1 MFAVDLI
8 YAKSIIIT
16 MSTRFIMITILG
28 IIALLVIAFFTGPIA
43 PQPALNTELPT
54 ISGSLEQ
61 VEARIRQSED
71 TVSGLK
77 PDNEAR
83 IVWADGYEYQ
93 PSPYSLVYLHGFSAS
108 QGEGDPI
115 HREFASR
122 YGCNM
127 YLSRLYGHG
136 LDVAEPLKD
145 MTPENLMESAQEA
158 IAIGNRIGEKV
169 IVMSTSTG
177 GTLALYLASGN
188 PELAGLICYS
198 PNIDLFDS
206 TSELLVGPWG
216 MQLARL
222 VIGGNYRTVSLTD
235 EEAHYWQG
243 RYRIE
248 SLVALKALVKAT
260 MKEEVFKQIEI
271 PVFLGYYYK
280 DQQYQDSTVSV
291 PRMLEMFEQLGTP
304 KPLKKKIAFPE
315 VSSHV
320 IASKYSSED
329 LESVRKA
336 TFEFA
341 EETLGLSP
349 LHMDTTSY
357 SPD

>member
-1 MFAVDLI
+1 
-8 YAKSIIIT
+8 
-16 MSTRFIMITILG
+16 MSTRFMIITILG
-28 IIALLVIAFFTGPIA
+28 IIALLVIVFFTGPVA
-43 PQPALNTELPT
+43 PRPKLSTELPT
-54 ISGSLEQ
+54 IRGTLEQ

-71 TVSGLK
+71 TVNGLK
-77 PDNEAR
+77 SDNEAR
-83 IVWADGYEYQ
+83 IVWAEGYTYQ
-93 PSPYSLVYLHGFSAS
+93 QSPYSLVYLHGFSAS

-115 HREFASR
+115 HHEFARR

-136 LDVAEPLKD
+136 LEVEEPLKD
-145 MTPENLMESAQEA
+145 MTPENLMASAKEA
-158 IAIGNRIGEKV
+158 IAIGKRIGEKV

-177 GTLALYLASGN
+177 GTLALYLASGH
-188 PELAGLICYS
+188 PELAGLICFS

-216 MQLARL
+216 LQLARL

-235 EEAHYWQG
+235 EEEQYWQG

-260 MKEEVFKQIEI
+260 MKEEVFEQVEV

-280 DQQYQDSTVSV
+280 DDRLQDSTVSV
-291 PRMLEMFEQLGTP
+291 PRMLEMYAQLGTP
-304 KPLKKKIAFPE
+304 ESLKRKVAFPE

-320 IASKYSSED
+320 IASKYSSKD

-341 EETLGLSP
+341 EQTLGLTPVLS
-349 LHMDTTSY
+349 DTTSVRA
-357 SPD
+357 D